1 MDSAN
6 SQQEWLEAVG
16 RGLHSSKDTMKPI
29 MMMMMIVIR
38 LEIVLSGNF
47 SPWLERV

>member
-16 RGLHSSKDTMKPI
+16 RGLHSSKDTMKP
-29 MMMMMIVIR
+29 MMMMIVIR

>member
-16 RGLHSSKDTMKPI
+16 RGLHSSKDTMK
-29 MMMMMIVIR
+29 MMMIVIR